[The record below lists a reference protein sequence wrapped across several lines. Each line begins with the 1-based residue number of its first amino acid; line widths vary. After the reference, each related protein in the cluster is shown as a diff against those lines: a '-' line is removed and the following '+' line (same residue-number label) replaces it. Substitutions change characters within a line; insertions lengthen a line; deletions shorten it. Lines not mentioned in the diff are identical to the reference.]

1 MFTDPQ
7 TVTINAVAISLPR
20 ITQDGMSATYR
31 AADENT
37 TLKVSH
43 QKSNKKVRS
52 VARIDVRAVVADPL
66 TSANDYETNTIYVVF
81 ERPEVGFST
90 AVINQHA
97 TGFFAWLTPTII
109 AKMMGG
115 ES

>member
-7 TVTINAVAISLPR
+7 TVTINAIAISLPR
-20 ITQDGMSATYR
+20 ISQDGTSATYR
-31 AADENT
+31 SADENT

-43 QKSNKKVRS
+43 QRSNKKVRS

-66 TSANDYETNTIYVVF
+66 TSENDYETDTIYIVF
-81 ERPEVGFST
+81 ERPEVGFSAA
-90 AVINQHA
+90 AVNLHA
-97 TGFFAWLTPTII
+97 AGFLTWLTPTII
-109 AKMMGG
+109 TKMMGG